1 MDTVT
6 VTLRTAIADDRP
18 FLARLFAAC
27 RADDFAPL
35 GEPTAAQL
43 LKGQFG
49 LQYDSYHEQFDPAGD
64 QIIQVRSEPIGRIWV
79 NSNGGAWHL
88 VDIAVLPEHR
98 GHGVAS
104 TLLRDL
110 IDQAKVNSATVS
122 LYVRT
127 DNIGAQRL
135 YQRLGFTVTETVGSD
150 LQMSV

>member
-6 VTLRTAIADDRP
+6 VTLRTASADDRP

-27 RADDFAPL
+27 CADDFAPL

-43 LKGQFG
+43 LKAQFG

-64 QIIQVRSEPIGRIWV
+64 HIILVRSEPIGRIWV